1 MQTKLKS
8 YKVSDIVEGFQYNEY
23 EGKGLFGLTGSL
35 TIQPEYQR
43 NYIYADGKKDVA
55 VIVSMLKNYPLGLI
69 YFNSPDTN
77 KYEVLDG
84 QQWITSIGRF
94 ITGKFAIED
103 KNGNKNYFAGLSL
116 DQQNLILD
124 TELLVYICEGTES
137 EIKEWFKTINIAG
150 IPLNSQELLNSVYSG
165 PFVTEAKEAFS
176 NSLNSN
182 IQKWS
187 AYIKGSVNRQ
197 DYLHTAL
204 NWVSKGQ
211 IDTYM
216 SNHREDD
223 NIQELQHYFS
233 TVIEWISSVFISVE
247 KEMCGLEWG
256 RLYED
261 YHKVSYNPPK
271 IEKRI
276 RELFS
281 DPDITKRSG
290 IYEFILDG
298 ERNPRLLNIRSFSE
312 NDRRTKYNEQTEL
325 AKKQKKSNCVNCV
338 TDKEYENTTKIW
350 LYKEMAG
357 DHIIPWSKGGKTER
371 DNLQML
377 CKHHNSMKSNYW

>member
-84 QQWITSIGRF
+84 QQRITSIGRF

-377 CKHHNSMKSNYW
+377 CKHHNSMKSNY